1 MVNGDYYR
9 GLMGIRRMDK
19 YKWMGRYILCGLA
32 LVLWWITKQVTGEMP
47 PEFLTGLVGTAWGV
61 LFVSR
66 EKEKA
71 NAQKAV

>member
-1 MVNGDYYR
+1 
-9 GLMGIRRMDK
+9 MDK
-19 YKWMGRYILCGLA
+19 YKWTGRFVLCGLA
-32 LVLWWITKQVTGEMP
+32 LVLWVVTYWMIKEMP
-47 PEFLTGLVGTAWGV
+47 PEFFTGLVGTAWAV